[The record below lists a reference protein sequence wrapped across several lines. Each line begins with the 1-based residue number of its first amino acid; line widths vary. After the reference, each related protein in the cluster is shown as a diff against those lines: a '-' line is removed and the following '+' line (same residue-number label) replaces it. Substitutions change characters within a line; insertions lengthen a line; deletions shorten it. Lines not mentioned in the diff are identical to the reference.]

1 MTCSMWDSLK
11 VGVVGYDVDLLS
23 TVACDAVIY
32 CACLSHLAWK
42 NHQPAWTMRLEHL
55 SPQMWVDSPHKRE
68 GHCSG
73 ENGQNNSPHY
83 HNFLYGII

>member
-23 TVACDAVIY
+23 TVACDAVTY

-55 SPQMWVDSPHKRE
+55 SPQMWVDSPHKRAIVI
-68 GHCSG
+68 GKITVHAIST
-73 ENGQNNSPHY
+73 S
-83 HNFLYGII
+83 FMV